1 MAMARNYVRENVP
14 LSRFGVLVA
23 QLESIVASAAHKPPD
38 PLLCFD
44 LLSDLIAAI
53 DEEPKD
59 SILLWQ
65 RKCEDALYSLL
76 VLGARRPVRHL
87 ASVAM
92 ANIILKG
99 DGISIYSRVS
109 SLQGFLSDGKKSEPQ
124 RVAGA
129 AQCLGELY
137 RYFGRRITS
146 GLYET
151 TIIVT
156 KLLKFNEDFVRQE
169 ALHMLQN
176 ALEGSGGSA
185 ASSAYTEAF
194 RVITRIALGDKSFIV
209 RKAAAR
215 CLKAFAN
222 IGGPG
227 LGVAELDNSS
237 SHCVKALEDP
247 VSSVRDS
254 FAEALGSL
262 LALGMNPDAQLQPRG
277 KGHFTAKKLEGGLQ
291 RHLSSPFIKASGP
304 RMKELRVGIALSWV
318 SFLQAIRLRYLQPD
332 SELQNF
338 TVQVID
344 MLHTD
349 NTVDAQALACVL
361 YILRVG
367 VTDQMSEPT
376 QRSFLVFLGKQLQSS
391 DATPSMRIAALRTLS
406 YTLKTL
412 GEVPQEFK
420 EVLDDTVVTA
430 LSHYSPL
437 VRVEA
442 ALTLR
447 SLVEVDPSC
456 VGGLISYAVT
466 MLSAAREN
474 VSFEKGP
481 NLKFE
486 LESLHGEAAVL
497 AALVSISPKLPLG
510 YPARLPRSVLEVSK
524 KMLMESSRN
533 PVAAAVEKEAGWTL
547 VASLLASIP
556 REELE
561 DQTFDIL
568 SLWAPLFNKNLD
580 ISQREDLSPSI
591 CVWSAAIEALT
602 AFIKCFVSSDDV
614 NKGILL
620 EPVLLYLSRALSY
633 VSLLAAKELAN
644 VKAETDILIIR
655 TLIAYQS
662 LADPT
667 AYKSDH
673 PRIIQI
679 CTTPFRDAS
688 RCEESSCLRMLL
700 DKRDAWLGPWTPG
713 RDSFEDELRSFQ
725 GGKDGVL
732 PCLWEN
738 DPPSFPQPE
747 TVSKMLVNQMLLCFG
762 IMFAS
767 QDSSGMLSLL
777 GMMEQCLKAGKKQ
790 SWRTACVTNICVG
803 LLSGLKALL
812 ALRPEPLGLEIL
824 TAAQLIYQGILAE
837 GDILASQRRASS
849 EGLGL
854 LARLGND
861 IFAARLTKLLLS
873 EVNLAADVHYS
884 GSIALALGSIHRSA
898 GGMALSSLVPA
909 TVNCISSLSKS
920 TVTSLQMW
928 ALHGLLLTI
937 EAAGLSY
944 VSHVQATL
952 TLALDILLSE
962 ESGLVD
968 LQQGVGRLINAI
980 VAVLGPELSPG
991 SIFFS
996 RCKSVVAEISSCEE
1010 TATLLESVRFTQQLV
1025 LFAPQAVTVHSHMQT
1040 LLPTLSSR
1048 QPTLRHL
1055 ALSTLRH
1062 LIEKDPASIIGEEI
1076 EDALF
1081 LMLDEETDTEIAN
1094 LARTTIMRLLLA
1106 SCPSFPSHWLSIC
1119 RHMILTSSRRDAGSN
1134 NMDSDSITCPSGEAR
1149 SNFGEDDENMVSSS
1163 RSTPSQGHALDYS
1176 GANSARDKHLR
1187 YRTRIF
1193 AAECLSHLPGAVGNN
1208 PAHFDLS
1215 LARTIPGNSVAS
1227 GDWLVLQLQE
1237 LISLAYQISTIHFE
1251 NMRPIGVAL
1260 LSTII
1265 DKFEKIADPD
1275 LSGHLLLEQYQAQ
1288 LLSAVRTALDTLSG
1302 PILLEAG
1309 LQLATKI
1316 LTSGVISQDQAAVKR
1331 IFSLISRPLN
1341 DFNDLYYPSFAEWVS
1356 CKIKIR
1362 LLTAHAS
1369 LKCYIYGFLRQE
1381 MDRMPDEYQALLP
1394 LFSKSSDTLGLYWLS
1409 VLKDYSYIRFCLPP
1423 RKNWKPFLEGVQSS
1437 LVSSKLQPCLE
1448 EAWPVILQAVVLD
1461 AAPVKPSANGSSEA
1475 EDKSE
1480 SAFISEYRMVE
1491 LQADE
1496 FHFLWGFSLLVLFQ
1510 QQDTA
1515 SDQVVIPVGSVKS
1528 KFSAD
1533 LTIEDG
1539 SSVTSKIYEA
1549 ILPVLQFLSMERF
1562 FSAGY
1567 LTMDVCRELLQVFLY
1582 SIVTGNS
1589 WDSLAVSVM
1598 LKILQNCPKDFLEN
1612 ENFAYLSSE
1621 LCLAFIFKFFA
1632 SCDAASPCQLN
1643 WQNTILVSLSAAA
1656 TLLRRVDHKMQLK
1669 LLFGFLLIGCKS
1681 IGAASTELCLSR
1693 VNDFLLSIISLVKEH
1708 VVDKSELDS
1717 ERVCQLRTINL
1728 ACLNASARLISE
1740 CVDSIHQMEDKRSNQ
1755 QKLLQMR
1762 LAFSL
1767 EHVVSFAEVAFELVS
1782 FGEGKENDPSLSTD
1796 LYHSNQCIRAVL
1808 SDYNIQV
1815 QVISLQ
1821 VLKSMLQKSSDK
1833 CNSFEI
1839 FFVGELAG
1847 DLLIVIQKF
1856 LEKPVRESVTIVGEC
1871 LKILMLLQA
1880 LSRDCECQKGIL
1892 SLLLEAIFMVFS
1904 ASDENLS
1911 QDLNEL
1917 RSTAIKLVSQLAR
1930 SPKSGVYFKD
1940 VLLTMPIIRRQ
1951 QLQDIIRAS
1960 MKQEQN
1966 VMENKPVV
1974 PPLVIKIPAQTEETK
1989 QQSSP
1994 SSLVRESDDKS
2005 EEEEDDDDWD
2015 TFQSFPASIKEA
2027 ASTSSIASEEP
2038 DLTKNPS
2045 IPIHNFEGHLSA
2057 HDSDEAKEVTVA
2069 KDTDAEAEAG
2079 GILDSAIVR
2088 NRVEEIHDPECDC
2101 HSTEQLDGRQPD
2113 SSKVISS
2120 QTHGEAVTTA
2130 IEVEED
2136 KKLCE
2141 MEKITIAPSTE
2152 ESLSSSDFQN
2162 VEKHRHPDNEHH
2174 FSTRAGSCNENE
2186 LDLSD
2191 LQAVEFA
2198 GQLGKPLGAQH
2209 LESDRDVPDQLAPDS
2224 THRGEEQGTGQ
2235 V

>member
-237 SHCVKALEDP
+237 SHCVRALEDP

-420 EVLDDTVVTA
+420 EVLDDTVVAA

-533 PVAAAVEKEAGWTL
+533 PVAAAVEKEVGWTL

-602 AFIKCFVSSDDV
+602 AFIKCFVSSDGV

-662 LADPT
+662 LEDPT

-767 QDSSGMLSLL
+767 QQWD
-777 GMMEQCLKAGKKQ
+777 
-790 SWRTACVTNICVG
+790 
-803 LLSGLKALL
+803 
-812 ALRPEPLGLEIL
+812 
-824 TAAQLIYQGILAE
+824 
-837 GDILASQRRASS
+837 
-849 EGLGL
+849 
-854 LARLGND
+854 
-861 IFAARLTKLLLS
+861 
-873 EVNLAADVHYS
+873 
-884 GSIALALGSIHRSA
+884 
-898 GGMALSSLVPA
+898 
-909 TVNCISSLSKS
+909 
-920 TVTSLQMW
+920 
-928 ALHGLLLTI
+928 
-937 EAAGLSY
+937 
-944 VSHVQATL
+944 
-952 TLALDILLSE
+952 
-962 ESGLVD
+962 
-968 LQQGVGRLINAI
+968 
-980 VAVLGPELSPG
+980 
-991 SIFFS
+991 
-996 RCKSVVAEISSCEE
+996 VVA
-1010 TATLLESVRFTQQLV
+1010 
-1025 LFAPQAVTVHSHMQT
+1025 PWH
-1040 LLPTLSSR
+1040 
-1048 QPTLRHL
+1048 
-1055 ALSTLRH
+1055 
-1062 LIEKDPASIIGEEI
+1062 D
-1076 EDALF
+1076 
-1081 LMLDEETDTEIAN
+1081 
-1094 LARTTIMRLLLA
+1094 
-1106 SCPSFPSHWLSIC
+1106 
-1119 RHMILTSSRRDAGSN
+1119 
-1134 NMDSDSITCPSGEAR
+1134 
-1149 SNFGEDDENMVSSS
+1149 
-1163 RSTPSQGHALDYS
+1163 
-1176 GANSARDKHLR
+1176 
-1187 YRTRIF
+1187 
-1193 AAECLSHLPGAVGNN
+1193 GAV
-1208 PAHFDLS
+1208 S
-1215 LARTIPGNSVAS
+1215 
-1227 GDWLVLQLQE
+1227 
-1237 LISLAYQISTIHFE
+1237 
-1251 NMRPIGVAL
+1251 
-1260 LSTII
+1260 
-1265 DKFEKIADPD
+1265 
-1275 LSGHLLLEQYQAQ
+1275 
-1288 LLSAVRTALDTLSG
+1288 
-1302 PILLEAG
+1302 
-1309 LQLATKI
+1309 
-1316 LTSGVISQDQAAVKR
+1316 
-1331 IFSLISRPLN
+1331 
-1341 DFNDLYYPSFAEWVS
+1341 
-1356 CKIKIR
+1356 
-1362 LLTAHAS
+1362 
-1369 LKCYIYGFLRQE
+1369 
-1381 MDRMPDEYQALLP
+1381 
-1394 LFSKSSDTLGLYWLS
+1394 
-1409 VLKDYSYIRFCLPP
+1409 
-1423 RKNWKPFLEGVQSS
+1423 
-1437 LVSSKLQPCLE
+1437 
-1448 EAWPVILQAVVLD
+1448 
-1461 AAPVKPSANGSSEA
+1461 
-1475 EDKSE
+1475 
-1480 SAFISEYRMVE
+1480 
-1491 LQADE
+1491 
-1496 FHFLWGFSLLVLFQ
+1496 
-1510 QQDTA
+1510 
-1515 SDQVVIPVGSVKS
+1515 
-1528 KFSAD
+1528 
-1533 LTIEDG
+1533 
-1539 SSVTSKIYEA
+1539 
-1549 ILPVLQFLSMERF
+1549 
-1562 FSAGY
+1562 
-1567 LTMDVCRELLQVFLY
+1567 
-1582 SIVTGNS
+1582 
-1589 WDSLAVSVM
+1589 
-1598 LKILQNCPKDFLEN
+1598 
-1612 ENFAYLSSE
+1612 
-1621 LCLAFIFKFFA
+1621 
-1632 SCDAASPCQLN
+1632 
-1643 WQNTILVSLSAAA
+1643 
-1656 TLLRRVDHKMQLK
+1656 
-1669 LLFGFLLIGCKS
+1669 
-1681 IGAASTELCLSR
+1681 
-1693 VNDFLLSIISLVKEH
+1693 
-1708 VVDKSELDS
+1708 
-1717 ERVCQLRTINL
+1717 
-1728 ACLNASARLISE
+1728 
-1740 CVDSIHQMEDKRSNQ
+1740 
-1755 QKLLQMR
+1755 
-1762 LAFSL
+1762 
-1767 EHVVSFAEVAFELVS
+1767 
-1782 FGEGKENDPSLSTD
+1782 
-1796 LYHSNQCIRAVL
+1796 
-1808 SDYNIQV
+1808 
-1815 QVISLQ
+1815 
-1821 VLKSMLQKSSDK
+1821 
-1833 CNSFEI
+1833 
-1839 FFVGELAG
+1839 
-1847 DLLIVIQKF
+1847 
-1856 LEKPVRESVTIVGEC
+1856 
-1871 LKILMLLQA
+1871 
-1880 LSRDCECQKGIL
+1880 
-1892 SLLLEAIFMVFS
+1892 
-1904 ASDENLS
+1904 
-1911 QDLNEL
+1911 
-1917 RSTAIKLVSQLAR
+1917 
-1930 SPKSGVYFKD
+1930 
-1940 VLLTMPIIRRQ
+1940 
-1951 QLQDIIRAS
+1951 
-1960 MKQEQN
+1960 
-1966 VMENKPVV
+1966 
-1974 PPLVIKIPAQTEETK
+1974 
-1989 QQSSP
+1989 
-1994 SSLVRESDDKS
+1994 
-2005 EEEEDDDDWD
+2005 
-2015 TFQSFPASIKEA
+2015 
-2027 ASTSSIASEEP
+2027 
-2038 DLTKNPS
+2038 
-2045 IPIHNFEGHLSA
+2045 
-2057 HDSDEAKEVTVA
+2057 
-2069 KDTDAEAEAG
+2069 
-2079 GILDSAIVR
+2079 
-2088 NRVEEIHDPECDC
+2088 
-2101 HSTEQLDGRQPD
+2101 
-2113 SSKVISS
+2113 
-2120 QTHGEAVTTA
+2120 
-2130 IEVEED
+2130 
-2136 KKLCE
+2136 
-2141 MEKITIAPSTE
+2141 
-2152 ESLSSSDFQN
+2152 
-2162 VEKHRHPDNEHH
+2162 
-2174 FSTRAGSCNENE
+2174 
-2186 LDLSD
+2186 
-2191 LQAVEFA
+2191 
-2198 GQLGKPLGAQH
+2198 
-2209 LESDRDVPDQLAPDS
+2209 
-2224 THRGEEQGTGQ
+2224 
-2235 V
+2235 